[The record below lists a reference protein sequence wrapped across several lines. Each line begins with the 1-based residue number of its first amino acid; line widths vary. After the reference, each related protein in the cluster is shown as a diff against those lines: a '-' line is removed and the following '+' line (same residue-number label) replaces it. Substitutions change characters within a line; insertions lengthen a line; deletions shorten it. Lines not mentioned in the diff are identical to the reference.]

1 MQLCETVKHH
11 LDKRTDGIRQ
21 IIHAWKE
28 RTELLKRACMLVNF
42 NNTSDVRNSAMNLIK
57 MILAISPGIE
67 SLQYVI
73 QIMYTS
79 YCGGSTS
86 SQLLLS
92 YTTNSCSN
100 NNNNSSS
107 SSTSSSSSS
116 PSSLSIKY
124 NQCVLTPHL
133 ITQSTQ
139 LMGQYFPL
147 SKKLTQ
153 SQQVAATTASVANGS
168 NLLRSNNNN
177 NIQTNKNMFQM
188 FLPVQFVTHSH
199 INGGITVF
207 NQQQSQSQQQQ
218 TSLDYQKA
226 LLDSY
231 AQFATFFDWI
241 CRHTFSRRL
250 ITTTTTTT
258 TTNSSSLDPTTA
270 NSLNISHLQ
279 TTKQLIDLIL
289 VISQQTLL
297 MNVSF
302 VAHLN
307 EYLQEQLST
316 PTTATDTGDTTN
328 NTSGFDSSLLNETGL
343 DFYNLILDSNYFNP
357 FVNTVLM
364 DYRYL
369 LNKKEIYE
377 FMHIF
382 LTSFIISNPK
392 MLVLKSTTTT
402 TTNSKI
408 TPTTSSM
415 KPPSSQQSASSVL
428 LNLKSFIEI
437 SCKTIN
443 EIRFYFEFNQLSK
456 HLSAAAATTTTNS
469 SPPNLPNITHNLD
482 FKSSQMLGSIK
493 LIYLFI

>member
-1 MQLCETVKHH
+1 
-11 LDKRTDGIRQ
+11 
-21 IIHAWKE
+21 
-28 RTELLKRACMLVNF
+28 
-42 NNTSDVRNSAMNLIK
+42 
-57 MILAISPGIE
+57 
-67 SLQYVI
+67 
-73 QIMYTS
+73 
-79 YCGGSTS
+79 
-86 SQLLLS
+86 
-92 YTTNSCSN
+92 
-100 NNNNSSS
+100 
-107 SSTSSSSSS
+107 
-116 PSSLSIKY
+116 
-124 NQCVLTPHL
+124 
-133 ITQSTQ
+133 
-139 LMGQYFPL
+139 
-147 SKKLTQ
+147 
-153 SQQVAATTASVANGS
+153 
-168 NLLRSNNNN
+168 
-177 NIQTNKNMFQM
+177 
-188 FLPVQFVTHSH
+188 
-199 INGGITVF
+199 
-207 NQQQSQSQQQQ
+207 
-218 TSLDYQKA
+218 
-226 LLDSY
+226 
-231 AQFATFFDWI
+231 
-241 CRHTFSRRL
+241 
-250 ITTTTTTT
+250 
-258 TTNSSSLDPTTA
+258 
-270 NSLNISHLQ
+270 
-279 TTKQLIDLIL
+279 
-289 VISQQTLL
+289 

-316 PTTATDTGDTTN
+316 PTTTTTDTGDTTN

-469 SPPNLPNITHNLD
+469 SPP
-482 FKSSQMLGSIK
+482 
-493 LIYLFI
+493 LFTFAID